1 VRQVARTSE
10 ALLRKVELLMALV
23 TAVVVLSSAGSVAG
37 TMSTTVLER
46 GREIGLMKA
55 MGGTRREVLALFARE
70 AVAFGLCGG
79 VLGFLVGNAIAELV
93 TRTVFA
99 TSISFMP
106 HYFPAALAISLGIAL
121 LGSLG
126 ALLTV
131 YRLDPAQSLRGE

>member
-1 VRQVARTSE
+1 
-10 ALLRKVELLMALV
+10 
-23 TAVVVLSSAGSVAG
+23 
-37 TMSTTVLER
+37 
-46 GREIGLMKA
+46 
-55 MGGTRREVLALFARE
+55 
-70 AVAFGLCGG
+70 

-106 HYFPAALAISLGIAL
+106 RYFPAALAISLGIAL